1 MVADMFAPQRARSHM
16 LTVADIMTREPYTLT
31 PDASVADAHE
41 LMQQHHIRHIPIV
54 SPDGSLVG
62 VVSHRDVLAASDSRL
77 LRRGE
82 PGKEAYV
89 ALSSVMSSPAKTV
102 EETDRLRGTALKL
115 KQHRVGCLP
124 VVRDGIPVGIITD
137 SDFVEVAIHLM
148 EQLELSE
155 PLDSDF

>member
-1 MVADMFAPQRARSHM
+1 M
-16 LTVADIMTREPYTLT
+16 LTVADIMTAEPYTLT
-31 PDASVADAHE
+31 PDASLADAHE

-54 SPDGSLVG
+54 SPGGRLVG
-62 VVSHRDVLAASDSRL
+62 VVSHRDVLGASDSRL
-77 LRRGE
+77 LQGRE

-89 ALSSVMSSPAKTV
+89 ALSAVMSSPAKTAL
-102 EETDRLRGTALKL
+102 ETDRLRGTALRL
-115 KQHRVGCLP
+115 RQYRVGCLP

-155 PLDSDF
+155 PPESGF